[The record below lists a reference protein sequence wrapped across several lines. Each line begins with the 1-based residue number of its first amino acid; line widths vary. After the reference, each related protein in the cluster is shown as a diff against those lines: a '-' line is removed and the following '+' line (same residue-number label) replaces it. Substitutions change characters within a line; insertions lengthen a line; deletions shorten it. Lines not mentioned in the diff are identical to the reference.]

1 MLTLKMDIFHTGK
14 EEVDDDHR
22 FIRERLL
29 EVAIPEDRLDGST
42 ITLEDCLETY
52 FNSRVEVKRYL
63 ERRGTLNS
71 LSARQQSW
79 DSNKAQA
86 LHIESVE
93 VPESG
98 SSTPAGGAPPP
109 LPPYSP
115 VRPGPLPLRTQ
126 QRQPSIIQETLVYD
140 KDTDEKAALKSSKP
154 VTGRQRA
161 LSIRKEVMMPAWQ
174 FFSLIRKFE
183 ATYNCRAKLN
193 SYSVVYRRITQK

>member
-29 EVAIPEDRLDGST
+29 EVAIPEDRADGSM

-63 ERRGTLNS
+63 ERRNTMNS

-79 DSNKAQA
+79 DSSKVQP

-98 SSTPAGGAPPP
+98 SSTPATGAPPP

-115 VRPGPLPLRTQ
+115 IRPGPLPFRTQ
-126 QRQPSIIQETLVYD
+126 QRQPSIIQESVVYGQD
-140 KDTDEKAALKSSKP
+140 IDEKAAFKSSKP
-154 VTGRQRA
+154 ISGRQRA
-161 LSIRKEVMMPAWQ
+161 LSVRKEVMMPAWQ
-174 FFSLIRKFE
+174 FFSLIREYTISSKP
-183 ATYNCRAKLN
+183 YLG
-193 SYSVVYRRITQK
+193 